1 MKIFQLIAVFFVTS
15 VLMTSC
21 VTTKKYDALNAEL
34 QKTKNDLSDCQTT
47 FAKSQLTN
55 KKLTTQVKD
64 LQGQVDDSKQQ
75 LIDAAKGSGNSGL
88 LLGTLRDLGI
98 VSQDQAQS
106 IDQSLKALST
116 SNETKEALN
125 AALVNNIKNTL
136 GAQTDTDI
144 SVISDKG
151 NIFVDISDHMYFKS
165 GSAVLSWR
173 ARTILGKIA
182 KILNAHPEM
191 HFIVEGHTDNVPIH
205 SGCVPDNWDLSIK
218 RATAVV
224 RVLQKEYKVDPTRMI
239 AAGHGQYE
247 PLQANDTPAHMAQNR
262 RISIIMTPQ
271 LDQFFKLLGK

>member
-47 FAKSQLTN
+47 FAKSQITN

-151 NIFVDISDHMYFKS
+151 NIYVDISDHMYFKS

>member
-151 NIFVDISDHMYFKS
+151 NIYVDISDHMYFKS